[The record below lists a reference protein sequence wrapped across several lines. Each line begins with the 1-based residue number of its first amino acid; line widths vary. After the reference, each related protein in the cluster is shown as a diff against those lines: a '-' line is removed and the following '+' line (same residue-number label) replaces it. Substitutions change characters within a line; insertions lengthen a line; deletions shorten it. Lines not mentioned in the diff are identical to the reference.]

1 MLCPLTMSGIALLN
15 PETHS
20 ELGSPLLC
28 DSEAPFVITIN
39 RKEESQGYH
48 QHNGDD
54 GAEESNY
61 RNLGV

>member
-20 ELGSPLLC
+20 ETGSPLLC
-28 DSEAPFVITIN
+28 DSKALFVIIIN

-48 QHNGDD
+48 QPNGDSR
-54 GAEESNY
+54 AEESNY
-61 RNLGV
+61 RN

>member
-15 PETHS
+15 SETHP
-20 ELGSPLLC
+20 EPGSPLLC

-39 RKEESQGYH
+39 WKEESQRYH
-48 QHNGDD
+48 QPNGDG

-61 RNLGV
+61 RN